1 MLLNPLSLMPD
12 SPVPTTL
19 IRPATPADV
28 SHILAF
34 IRELAEYERLSHEV
48 VATEELL
55 AASLFGPRPDAEV
68 LIASADGTPV
78 GFALFFA
85 NYSTFQARTG
95 LYLEDLYVRPPFRG
109 LGLGKRLLIEVAR
122 LAVARGCGRYEWSV
136 LDWNVPSIRF
146 YESLGAEMHAS
157 WRRMRVTG
165 PALEQLAERT
175 WAPRPSG
182 C

>member
-1 MLLNPLSLMPD
+1 MSD
-12 SPVPTTL
+12 SPAPATS

-28 SHILAF
+28 PHILAF

-55 AASLFGPRPDAEV
+55 ASSLFGPHPDAEV
-68 LIASADGTPV
+68 LIACADGAPV

-95 LYLEDLYVRPPFRG
+95 LYLEDLFIRPAFRG

-136 LDWNVPSIRF
+136 LDWNEPSIHF

-165 PALEQLAERT
+165 DALQQLASRT
-175 WAPRPSG
+175 
-182 C
+182 